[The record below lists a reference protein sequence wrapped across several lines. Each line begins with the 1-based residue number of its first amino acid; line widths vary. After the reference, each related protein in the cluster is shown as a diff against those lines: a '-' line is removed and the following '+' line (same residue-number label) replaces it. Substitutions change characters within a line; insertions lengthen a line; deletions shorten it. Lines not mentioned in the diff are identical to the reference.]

1 MPERAR
7 TEEIM
12 SFTMPS
18 LGADMDEGSIVEW
31 RVAPGDEVRRGDVVA
46 IVETDKSDLDVEVF
60 VDGVVRELVVQPG
73 VRVPVG
79 TVLATIVPSRG
90 APSAGSRRRTVSSP
104 GPRAGSV
111 PRQEQSH
118 TEASSLEPVV
128 AAADRFTPPAVASR
142 LPGPPP
148 TPAPPIRSPM
158 LRHLA
163 EDLHVDV
170 SRLSGSGRGG
180 SVTRDDIE
188 RAGHHRPRVSPR
200 ARRLAAIRGIDLS
213 TMPTDRPVTGD
224 AVLDWAAR
232 SAAPSTPEPE
242 RPSDRSV
249 TGHTGSPSDPMRT
262 AIARQMLRAWQEIPH
277 FQVATTIELSS
288 PLAALAVLNEHRT
301 AVDRV
306 LPAAIFVRAA
316 ALAAAQV
323 PGVNG
328 WWRHGQFEAAVGVH
342 VGVVIALRRGG
353 LLVPVLHD
361 AQDKDLD
368 TLMAEMRDLVT
379 RARAGRL
386 KASEMAGASI
396 TVTQL
401 GDGEVDTVVPIIHPP
416 QVSILG
422 LGAVHSSP
430 WVVGDSVVV
439 RPVIRAVLAADH
451 RAVDGRLGS
460 AFLVSLDRQ
469 VQEQLAEESTEQ
481 PAQRGKEVVDP

>member
-1 MPERAR
+1 
-7 TEEIM
+7 
-12 SFTMPS
+12 
-18 LGADMDEGSIVEW
+18 
-31 RVAPGDEVRRGDVVA
+31 
-46 IVETDKSDLDVEVF
+46 
-60 VDGVVRELVVQPG
+60 
-73 VRVPVG
+73 VP
-79 TVLATIVPSRG
+79 
-90 APSAGSRRRTVSSP
+90 
-104 GPRAGSV
+104 
-111 PRQEQSH
+111 
-118 TEASSLEPVV
+118 
-128 AAADRFTPPAVASR
+128 
-142 LPGPPP
+142 
-148 TPAPPIRSPM
+148 
-158 LRHLA
+158 
-163 EDLHVDV
+163 
-170 SRLSGSGRGG
+170 
-180 SVTRDDIE
+180 
-188 RAGHHRPRVSPR
+188 
-200 ARRLAAIRGIDLS
+200 
-213 TMPTDRPVTGD
+213 
-224 AVLDWAAR
+224 
-232 SAAPSTPEPE
+232 
-242 RPSDRSV
+242 
-249 TGHTGSPSDPMRT
+249 GHTGSPSDPMRT

-316 ALAAAQV
+316 ALASAQV